1 MLFEECGSRERV
13 VSTNFCLLM
22 HARTQTWDGKRKL
35 AVPRNS
41 SKAKQSKALLVMGLA
56 VYIYSHKL
64 EVMELLHEHA
74 LNLWLD
80 LVDEPN

>member
-1 MLFEECGSRERV
+1 MGWKKKAGCATKFK
-13 VSTNFCLLM
+13 
-22 HARTQTWDGKRKL
+22 Q
-35 AVPRNS
+35 

>member
-1 MLFEECGSRERV
+1 MG
-13 VSTNFCLLM
+13 
-22 HARTQTWDGKRKL
+22 WKK
-35 AVPRNS
+35 
-41 SKAKQSKALLVMGLA
+41 KAGCATKFKQSKALLVMGLA